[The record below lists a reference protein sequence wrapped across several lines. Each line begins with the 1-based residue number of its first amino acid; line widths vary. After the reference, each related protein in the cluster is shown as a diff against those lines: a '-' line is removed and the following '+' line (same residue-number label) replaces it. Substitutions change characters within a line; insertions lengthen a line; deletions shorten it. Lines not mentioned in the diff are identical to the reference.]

1 MFSSNGK
8 LFANITNTGN
18 LRSGLPIVSANG
30 LFLRCINE
38 EFLTL
43 FQCKTIPI
51 SLTFSPDGKM
61 FATLATD
68 RKV

>member
-1 MFSSNGK
+1 MTDVSTTCAEAIFRVKTSLVSEE
-8 LFANITNTGN
+8 
-18 LRSGLPIVSANG
+18 IVSANG

-43 FQCKTIPI
+43 FQCKTIPT